1 MTLREEIKPILD
13 HIEKNR
19 HHLDENHI
27 LLDIFEG
34 NLKPYVERA
43 LEDDISPQAYK
54 EAKSRIAPINVLQ
67 RIIDKQSKIYQ
78 QNPVRHVEDGTD
90 SDAELLDWYEKQYK
104 INATMNGSNEFFNM
118 SKSSLIEPYVHDREP
133 RLRVIPS
140 DRYLP
145 YSNDAIDPL
154 NPTHI
159 IVTHGSQT
167 IADDDGGHQVV
178 RLYRVYTADEWAI
191 IDSRGFVRTDMMG
204 DNPDGINPY
213 GVIPFVYVNRSSNLL
228 VPCLDSDLLTM
239 TVLLAVL
246 ISDLNLAL
254 KMLCNSII
262 YTIDAKMEG
271 MVKSPNAVW
280 QLKTDVDG
288 IKPELGT
295 IDPNVDSDK
304 ALDQIQAQ
312 FSLWLNTKGIK
323 PGSIGKVTAENM
335 ASGISKMVDEM
346 DTSEDRQ
353 KQVTYYVDAEADLW
367 ALTKIMHKEWLT
379 TKQIEQRPEFSANST
394 VTTSFSEQLPMMTR
408 GDVVEDLQAEVDAG
422 FTTVRRSIKKLNPTM
437 TDREIDELVA
447 EIQEEKTLT
456 VSVAEVS
463 DAVVEPEIE
472 EEETEETEET
482 EDDA

>member
-1 MTLREEIKPILD
+1 MTLREEIQPILE

-34 NLKPYVERA
+34 NLKPYVEAA
-43 LEDDISPQAYK
+43 LESELSPQAYK
-54 EAKSRIAPINVLQ
+54 EAKSRIAPINVLP
-67 RIIDKQSKIYQ
+67 RIVDKKSKIYQ
-78 QNPVRHVEDGTD
+78 ENPVRHVNDGTD
-90 SDAELLDWYEKQYK
+90 SDNELLDMYEQSYK
-104 INATMNGSNEFFNM
+104 VNATMNRSNESFNM
-118 SKSSLIEPYVHDREP
+118 SKSSLLEPYVHDRKP
-133 RLRVIPS
+133 MLRVIPG
-140 DRYLP
+140 DRYLA
-145 YSNDAIDPL
+145 YSSDTIDPL

-159 IVTHGSQT
+159 IVTHGSENVTDTEGDVQ
-167 IADDDGGHQVV
+167 IV
-178 RLYRVYTADEWAI
+178 RLYRVYAADEWAI
-191 IDSRGFVRTDMMG
+191 IDSRGDVRVDLMG
-204 DNPDGINPY
+204 DNPEGENPY
-213 GVIPFVYVNRSSNLL
+213 GVIPFVYVNRSTNFL
-228 VPCLDSDLLTM
+228 VPIIDSDLITM

-262 YTIDAKMEG
+262 YTIDAKMDG
-271 MVKSPNAVW
+271 MIKSPNAVW
-280 QLKTDVDG
+280 QLKTDTDG
-288 IKPELGT
+288 IKPEIGT
-295 IDPNVDSDK
+295 VDPNVDSDK

-367 ALTKIMHKEWLT
+367 ALTKIMHKEWVS
-379 TKQIEQRPEFSANST
+379 TKQIDQMPEFSANST
-394 VTTSFSEQLPMMTR
+394 VVTDFAPQLPMMTR

-437 TDREIDELVA
+437 TDKEIDELVA

-463 DAVVEPEIE
+463 DAVVEPEDGGGDE
-472 EEETEETEET
+472 
-482 EDDA
+482 